1 MFHQFWWLS
10 MVKLNLSLQS
20 CFLFSSSA
28 SFSASCCARL
38 PGNGASGPTPSAAA
52 TAGAESTFT
61 GGSAGA
67 FRETQRR
74 RGSFCQAR
82 STMRMSRSLG
92 VGWRWWLLG
101 KNRWIL
107 LVNLGISS
115 KKFEGF
121 WMLTRLQMNSSS
133 WPDVWTTIH
142 AQWSI
147 VQKILVY
154 AWPVV
159 SSQVELQGCT
169 STY

>member
-1 MFHQFWWLS
+1 

-115 KKFEGF
+115 KNFEVRF
-121 WMLTRLQMNSSS
+121 LNAHPFADEFLELTWCLDNYSCTMVLCAKDPRVRLTNG
-133 WPDVWTTIH
+133 
-142 AQWSI
+142 
-147 VQKILVY
+147 
-154 AWPVV
+154 
-159 SSQVELQGCT
+159 E
-169 STY
+169 